1 LYSERQRRGF
11 LAIIFLGIVC
21 GMLDYVMLGV
31 ALDLIKHEFQ
41 VSDTALGLLSGV
53 CFALLWAMAALPFA
67 RWSDR
72 GNRRTVF
79 CTSLGGWSFMTVLF
93 GLAQSFT
100 QLALARTGVG
110 ALGPGATPA
119 AQSLLADYFPPE
131 RRGSA
136 IAIMLAGT
144 SVGGLAGVGLG
155 GYIAAILGWRSAFL
169 MAGGAGIVLALV
181 ARMVLAEPRLQL
193 GFPAGGSQGETL
205 GQVVVRLW
213 NKPSYLRVLLGMCGW
228 MFYIIGT
235 TTFLPAFMMRSLH
248 ATLTQVSLTW
258 GVTSAVSNLV
268 GTLAGGVGAPSFG
281 APKNLGLAL
290 GVLLLVLV
298 VQRFAPPVLSRISVL
313 VGIVLGTVIAV
324 RLVRIALFRV
334 QKRIEKS
341 RLAVRGVGETG
352 RLTALF
358 DVLNY
363 LAVAMVVGIGLMSA
377 LAVLGVNTGA
387 LLASAGVL
395 GFALGFGAQTMVKD
409 LLNGLF
415 LLAEGQYT
423 IGDEITVSGVTGV
436 VERVTLRTTTLRAT
450 NGDIHIVPSGDVR
463 LVTNHSKGW
472 SRVSVDAGIA
482 YTTPVDRALEV
493 LELYCAELAADEEI
507 AEHLIEPPK
516 VVGVTAFQD
525 HQYVVRVTAKVPS
538 AAALPVERRMR
549 RILRRVFE
557 REGIETPV
565 PVPLMAIPSS
575 GPAPEAKP
583 PASPEE

>member
-1 LYSERQRRGF
+1 MGRIG
-11 LAIIFLGIVC
+11 
-21 GMLDYVMLGV
+21 D
-31 ALDLIKHEFQ
+31 AL
-41 VSDTALGLLSGV
+41 SD
-53 CFALLWAMAALPFA
+53 FA
-67 RWSDR
+67 RDD
-72 GNRRTVF
+72 
-79 CTSLGGWSFMTVLF
+79 
-93 GLAQSFT
+93 GL
-100 QLALARTGVG
+100 R
-110 ALGPGATPA
+110 
-119 AQSLLADYFPPE
+119 
-131 RRGSA
+131 
-136 IAIMLAGT
+136 
-144 SVGGLAGVGLG
+144 
-155 GYIAAILGWRSAFL
+155 
-169 MAGGAGIVLALV
+169 
-181 ARMVLAEPRLQL
+181 
-193 GFPAGGSQGETL
+193 
-205 GQVVVRLW
+205 
-213 NKPSYLRVLLGMCGW
+213 
-228 MFYIIGT
+228 
-235 TTFLPAFMMRSLH
+235 
-248 ATLTQVSLTW
+248 
-258 GVTSAVSNLV
+258 
-268 GTLAGGVGAPSFG
+268 
-281 APKNLGLAL
+281 
-290 GVLLLVLV
+290 LVL
-298 VQRFAPPVLSRISVL
+298 
-313 VGIVLGTVIAV
+313 IVLGTVIAV

-423 IGDEITVSGVTGV
+423 LGDEITVSGVTGV

-507 AEHLIEPPK
+507 AEHLMEPPK

-575 GPAPEAKP
+575 GPAPKAKP